1 MCNSVTAS
9 LPWSEPWTSRVPLWL
24 EAAAVVE
31 VPPLVNCKTR
41 DQLGGIRKYNS
52 PTSCSI
58 FNALSSTRI
67 LGPAQQSSRD
77 EERETR
83 TDTSPGRSPGKGLQ
97 TSALSEA
104 GQGGSVL
111 IKTNLLLRPQSSPP
125 HHKVLGGDQQCRKP
139 ETCKSKVFSWISPS
153 AKFRP
158 ILH

>member
-24 EAAAVVE
+24 EDAAVVE

-41 DQLGGIRKYNS
+41 AQSGKEPRRYS

-67 LGPAQQSSRD
+67 LGPAQQSSRE

-83 TDTSPGRSPGKGLQ
+83 TDTSPGRSPGEGLQ
-97 TSALSEA
+97 TSALSGACQE
-104 GQGGSVL
+104 GLVL
-111 IKTNLLLRPQSSPP
+111 IKTNLLQRPQSFPQ
-125 HHKVLGGDQQCRKP
+125 HHKVLGGDQQCRKQ
-139 ETCKSKVFSWISPS
+139 ETCK
-153 AKFRP
+153 
-158 ILH
+158 